1 MIEKRDIIIEEPDE
15 DRQGWNMSG
24 RSVSNGLKG
33 YFSFFR
39 DLRNRL
45 HNSELIPKFSYR
57 FRFYGSDPHNQPVQ
71 RFSGIQA
78 TFHDRRLM
86 GIGSLSNRI
95 ILCKTLFINQ
105 IIVYQTYY
113 I

>member
-57 FRFYGSDPHNQPVQ
+57 FRFYGSDHKCEGHRHSPGGLHGH
-71 RFSGIQA
+71 S
-78 TFHDRRLM
+78 
-86 GIGSLSNRI
+86 
-95 ILCKTLFINQ
+95 
-105 IIVYQTYY
+105 
-113 I
+113 